1 MIKFHGTSNNQVGV
15 YTGSGQVEWRE
26 VAGGQL
32 PEPRVGLQA
41 SMVDNI
47 IFVTGGQDQ
56 DYNYLTSILSWDPS
70 TESWRPVGD
79 LKVGRTAHAA
89 VALPSSIIESECSA
103 MLST

>member
-1 MIKFHGTSNNQVGV
+1 M
-15 YTGSGQVEWRE
+15 
-26 VAGGQL
+26 AGGQL

-79 LKVGRTAHAA
+79 LKVGRNSHAA
-89 VALPSSIIESECSA
+89 VAVPSSIIESECSA